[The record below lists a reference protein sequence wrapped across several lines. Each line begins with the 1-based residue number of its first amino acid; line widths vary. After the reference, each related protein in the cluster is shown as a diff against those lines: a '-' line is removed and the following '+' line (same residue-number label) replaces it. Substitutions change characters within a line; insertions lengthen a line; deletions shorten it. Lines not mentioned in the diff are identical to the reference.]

1 MIRMS
6 EKFARERFG
15 QDFAAYLEKFSSVIG
30 FSHNTEGGELREEL
44 NPDRLDL
51 ASYYGLHRSI
61 ETFYTGQ
68 RQNDGIRWTGKKVLS
83 AEKSALDRRPY
94 ILFFQAYNENRSLG
108 DDLSYLIEFQERIHA
123 TVGKDRKKASI
134 GLHDLDNV
142 SPPFRYTAMDS
153 GNLAFTTYDGFKGTA
168 YHILKSH
175 PKGIEYSRF
184 LGDTTMV
191 PVILDSSGDVMSL
204 PPIVN
209 GSKSVISG
217 KTHNIFVDITGTEFQ
232 AVRNAFYLMIYE
244 LMAMGYEI
252 TVPDQQTRKSVL
264 SKLRSYDGRAVYV
277 GSDEIKKI
285 LGMHLEESDSAMYL
299 NKMGFKASVHGKHI
313 VAMTPGNR
321 IDVMG
326 PSDII
331 EDIAKASGFDNIPE
345 KALNIQTIGSQLE
358 LTGFRETVRDAMIG
372 LGYQEI
378 MTYVITSASV
388 YRKFTYHGGMELV
401 NPKSAENSVVRDRIF
416 PNFIEFFKNNKRRQ
430 YPQRIFEIG
439 SVIRDMEQKTVLSVA
454 VADSRVSLNVMRQ
467 VMEVLGRRFLNG
479 ELTLKEED
487 SEGFIHGR
495 CGGIY
500 YDGFRI
506 GELGEIHP
514 EYLEDW
520 DINMPVAVLELDL
533 GLAFS
538 RQNKN

>member
-15 QDFAAYLEKFSSVIG
+15 QDFAVYLEKFSSVIG
-30 FSHNTEGGELREEL
+30 FSHNTEGGELRDEL

-61 ETFYTGQ
+61 ETFYAG
-68 RQNDGIRWTGKKVLS
+68 RSQNNRIRWTGKKMLS
-83 AEKSALDRRPY
+83 AEKSGLDRRPY
-94 ILFFQAYNENRSLG
+94 ILFFQAYNGNRSLG
-108 DDLSYLIEFQERIHA
+108 DDLPYLIEFQERVHA

-134 GLHDLDNV
+134 GLHDLDNT
-142 SPPFRYTAMDS
+142 SPPFRYTALDPE
-153 GNLAFTTYDGFKGTA
+153 NLNFTTYDGFKGSA
-168 YHILKSH
+168 DQILKSH
-175 PKGIEYSRF
+175 PKGIEYSGL
-184 LGDTTMV
+184 LGDTSMV
-191 PVILDSSGDVMSL
+191 PVILDSSGEVLSM

-244 LMAMGYEI
+244 LMAMGYDI
-252 TVPDQQTRKSVL
+252 TVPDQQIQKSL
-264 SKLRSYDGRAVYV
+264 QSKLRSYDGRAVYIV
-277 GSDEIKKI
+277 PDEIKKL
-285 LGMHLEESDSAMYL
+285 LGMHLSESDSALYL
-299 NKMGFKASVHGKHI
+299 KRMGFEASVHGKHI

-331 EDIAKASGFDNIPE
+331 EDIAKASGFDNVPE

-358 LTGFRETVRDAMIG
+358 LTGFRETVRDVMIG

-388 YRKFTYHGGMELV
+388 YRRFTYHGGMELV

-439 SVIRDMEQKTVLSVA
+439 SVIREMDQKTVLSVA
-454 VADSRVSLNVMRQ
+454 VADSRVSVNVMRQ

-479 ELTLKEED
+479 EFTLNEED

-500 YDGFRI
+500 HDGIRI

-520 DINMPVAVLELDL
+520 DINMPLAVLELDL
-533 GLAFS
+533 GLMFS
-538 RQNKN
+538 RLNRN